1 MARSKKDLPFTTIN
15 VSGAMLPPDLLAKIA
30 DLNKNAGKDKIPG
43 LSPESYH
50 LPEGSKLTEAIARSW
65 AVVQAH
71 WRAFTAAREELGESD
86 GGTSLTNE
94 RWLLPLF
101 KELEYGRLTTTDAP
115 EIDEKTYPIKRF
127 YNNSPI
133 HLIGCNLPLDKRTK
147 GAAGAATASPHAIC
161 LLYTSDAADE

>member
-1 MARSKKDLPFTTIN
+1 MAKRKDLPFTSIN

-86 GGTSLTNE
+86 S
-94 RWLLPLF
+94 
-101 KELEYGRLTTTDAP
+101 
-115 EIDEKTYPIKRF
+115 
-127 YNNSPI
+127 
-133 HLIGCNLPLDKRTK
+133 
-147 GAAGAATASPHAIC
+147 C
-161 LLYTSDAADE
+161 LLYTSPSPRDS